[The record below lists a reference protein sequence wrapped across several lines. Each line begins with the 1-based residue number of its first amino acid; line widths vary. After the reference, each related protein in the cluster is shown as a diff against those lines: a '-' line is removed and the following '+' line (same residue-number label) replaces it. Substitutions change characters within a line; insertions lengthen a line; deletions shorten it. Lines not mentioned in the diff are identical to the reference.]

1 MGTYEY
7 GDLLIA
13 PGRSQPAARTGP
25 RTWDYDDDYTV
36 PSHVMRCHGMVV
48 SSDYARHGH
57 RCRVTSMHDFDAAAP
72 LRKGSLFCAC
82 HGGAKRTHQWDD
94 KQRKSRACSYVDPDD
109 VDTLQ
114 ALACALCAA
123 EFRHRVR

>member
-1 MGTYEY
+1 M
-7 GDLLIA
+7 
-13 PGRSQPAARTGP
+13 
-25 RTWDYDDDYTV
+25 
-36 PSHVMRCHGMVV
+36 HGMGI
-48 SSDYARHGH
+48 D

-109 VDTLQ
+109 VDTFAQ
-114 ALACALCAA
+114 GPII
-123 EFRHRVR
+123 HNTY